1 MMISP
6 KDETIV
12 TIFTSIRHPIV
23 LGLKGKGYQYHS
35 FVSRQMN
42 LSAEKMLGEQL
53 LKVVTIAEEEVDRQI
68 EKYDNFDEND
78 LEAIRKRRLQELKKK
93 QLQKQEWLKN
103 GHGAYEEIPDERNF
117 FDVVK
122 KSAKVVCH
130 FYLPTTERCKIF
142 NKHLEKIA
150 AKHLE
155 TRFIYA
161 NAEKFPFVTTR
172 LRIRVIPTIVVVINS
187 NTVDYI
193 RGFDD
198 LGGKDEFRTE
208 TLEWRLSWSKVLEYN
223 GPSYLRG
230 FDTTV
235 ANLVKGVR
243 KKVRGNET
251 NGDSDDDSDDW

>member
-1 MMISP
+1 M
-6 KDETIV
+6 D
-12 TIFTSIRHPIV
+12 
-23 LGLKGKGYQYHS
+23 HS
-35 FVSRQMN
+35 T
-42 LSAEKMLGEQL
+42 EKILGEQL
-53 LKVVTIAEEEVDRQI
+53 LKVVTIAEKEVDRQI
-68 EKYDNFDEND
+68 EKYDNLDEND
-78 LEAIRKRRLQELKKK
+78 LEAIRKKRLQELKKK

-103 GHGAYEEIPDERNF
+103 GHGAYEEILDERNF

-172 LRIRVIPTIVVVINS
+172 LKIRVIPTIVVVINS
-187 NTVDYI
+187 NTVDYL

-230 FDTTV
+230 SGTTV
-235 ANLVKGVR
+235 AKLVKGIR
-243 KKVRGNET
+243 EKVRGNEAD
-251 NGDSDDDSDDW
+251 GDSDDNSDD